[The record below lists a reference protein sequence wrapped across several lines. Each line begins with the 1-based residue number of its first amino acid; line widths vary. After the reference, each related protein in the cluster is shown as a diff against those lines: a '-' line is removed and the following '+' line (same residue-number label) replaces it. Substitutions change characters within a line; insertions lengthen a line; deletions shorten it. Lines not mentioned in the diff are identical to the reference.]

1 MLLGHRQLSDASL
14 KYFIGQF
21 AEYGRT
27 RRDLARAEP
36 FFAPFSFNFLD
47 ISRACTCH
55 TLQTGLLVCF
65 LDVSLNA
72 SLNSSLFILSFP
84 AQYFGSSTKLLATQ
98 N

>member
-14 KYFIGQF
+14 KYFIGLF
-21 AEYGRT
+21 L
-27 RRDLARAEP
+27 RRE
-36 FFAPFSFNFLD
+36 FEW
-47 ISRACTCH
+47 
-55 TLQTGLLVCF
+55 
-65 LDVSLNA
+65 

>member
-14 KYFIGQF
+14 KYFLG
-21 AEYGRT
+21 
-27 RRDLARAEP
+27 
-36 FFAPFSFNFLD
+36 
-47 ISRACTCH
+47 
-55 TLQTGLLVCF
+55 F

-84 AQYFGSSTKLLATQ
+84 EQYLGSSTKLLAAQ